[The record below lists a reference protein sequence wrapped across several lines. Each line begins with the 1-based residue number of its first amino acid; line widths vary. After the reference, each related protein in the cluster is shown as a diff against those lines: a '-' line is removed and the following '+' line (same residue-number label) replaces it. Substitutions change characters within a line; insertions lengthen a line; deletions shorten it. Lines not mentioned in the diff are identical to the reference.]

1 MSDNCQI
8 SKISSAYCLKSIFA
22 YIEFNTALKLV
33 KYNKSL
39 QKKLDIN
46 LKDYS
51 LDYDLKV
58 RKDKNETTLYRAA
71 SIVLLVIIYFALILF
86 FYQFVFAIIY
96 ISNKKPDVK
105 EKIEII
111 KNKENIQESF
121 GKSIIYERLQKL
133 EISILVISPILLI
146 LSFIMYKQFNGHLND
161 RDVFFIGIIYLS
173 IINGFKIYFLWEIY
187 YIYENK
193 KSNWVVINLLIM
205 VVWFLIFFIYSL
217 AFGFIEIFFGYKIV
231 ETTYII
237 KFQGIEINPLE
248 IDNNF
253 YKKSPDEKKRY
264 ILNKTK
270 EMTVKYS
277 ENKRYFEMIQS
288 TINEYR
294 IENQLDVLKFVEKL
308 PKFIIK
314 GNLLVK
320 FTLNNIIKIGYKKY
334 LFKYPSGEFLAQLNA
349 KNKKILG
356 ILSLDYLNSIKIVKI
371 DKIEYILVYDDRND
385 KIDRN
390 ITVNYDNSITERE
403 DLNNQNEFKDEK
415 NKINKIIKFK
425 QIKSLK

>member
-334 LFKYPSGEFLAQLNA
+334 LFKYPSGEFLEQLNA

-415 NKINKIIKFK
+415 
-425 QIKSLK
+425 LK